1 MTSFEYNKKSWSI
14 DIFVGDL
21 KPTFSTVK
29 NNNNEGGNNS
39 NNSDVKCNNHDDSK
53 KVATKTGTVE

>member
-14 DIFVGDL
+14 DIFVGGL
-21 KPTFSTVK
+21 KPPFSTVK

-39 NNSDVKCNNHDDSK
+39 NNTDVECNNHDDSK
-53 KVATKTGTVE
+53 KSRNKDGNS